1 MYNPL
6 VVLALG
12 PTSQHV
18 NIYWGTT
25 KYRTGPDWQSVTTRS
40 SQTLNLILTL
50 SLKNLQDINV
60 ETSSEHFSGYF
71 DYHDSFGNVILFYYL
86 FSIKLWATGG
96 SGSINK
102 TESVADITFDDLVK
116 RNFITPKGSFLGQ
129 LLTKERG
136 VSRTTNKNKAIEKH
150 RGEAC
155 SWNHWYIGYYFD
167 VPWVSWWLS
176 TLTTQPLLL
185 PKVDPIIT
193 IEMST

>member
-1 MYNPL
+1 ML
-6 VVLALG
+6 KQVLYI
-12 PTSQHV
+12 S
-18 NIYWGTT
+18 
-25 KYRTGPDWQSVTTRS
+25 PDILITAIVLEMWS
-40 SQTLNLILTL
+40 S
-50 SLKNLQDINV
+50 
-60 ETSSEHFSGYF
+60 
-71 DYHDSFGNVILFYYL
+71 YYL

-96 SGSINK
+96 CGSINK

-155 SWNHWYIGYYFD
+155 SWNLWYIGYYFD